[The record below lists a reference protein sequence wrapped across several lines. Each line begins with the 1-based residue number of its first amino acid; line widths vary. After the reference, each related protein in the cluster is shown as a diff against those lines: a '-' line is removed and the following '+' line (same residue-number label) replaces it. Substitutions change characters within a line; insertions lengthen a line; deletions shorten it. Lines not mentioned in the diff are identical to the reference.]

1 MLPESRLYSFIDQK
15 EGFTL
20 HFLEGQKI
28 VQDIAISHKLTGPGF
43 NFFRDILLSTQMLLA
58 FLKAGE
64 GLGIYLDSDEPYFK
78 FNIEMN
84 DFGQMRTLLL
94 PENLNIFPDKIK
106 GRCRLSKTSPSE
118 KIPYNSIIDLTDT
131 ALTDIINKLLRDS
144 YQLPSQIFLSDVS
157 DQVIMISKLPSVNI
171 DKVQTNY
178 RLTVEEYWLK
188 NKSDFENIFNN
199 FLTSTSE
206 IHQFFENKNLLLLSS
221 REVQFRCNC
230 SRDRMSQ
237 GLWSLI
243 KSAGINHIFM
253 EDENEIETKCDYC
266 NKNYSFKRNEFL
278 S

>member
-20 HFLEGQKI
+20 HFLDGQKI
-28 VQDIAISHKLTGPGF
+28 VQDIAIAHKLTGPGF

-64 GLGIYLDSDEPYFK
+64 GLGIYLDSDDPYFK

-94 PENLNIFPDKIK
+94 PENLNIFPNKIK
-106 GRCRLSKTSPSE
+106 GRCRLSKTSPNE
-118 KIPYNSIIDLTDT
+118 KNPYHSIIDLTDT

-144 YQLPSQIFLSDVS
+144 YQLPSQIYLSDVS

-178 RLTVEEYWLK
+178 RLSIEEYWLK
-188 NKSDFENIFNN
+188 NKNDFEYLFNN
-199 FLTSTSE
+199 FLSSTPE
-206 IHQFFENKNLLLLSS
+206 IHQFFENKNLLFLSS

-230 SRDRMSQ
+230 SRERMSQ

-253 EDENEIETKCDYC
+253 EDEDEIETKCDYC